1 MPVCKR
7 LFFARKKNILAF
19 WKILKICLFLVN
31 GSGFA
36 AGGWLAEKDAKIV
49 L

>member
-1 MPVCKR
+1 MIMPVCKR
-7 LFFARKKNILAF
+7 LFFARKKNILA
-19 WKILKICLFLVN
+19 LKICLFLVN

-36 AGGWLAEKDAKIV
+36 AGGWFAEKDAKIV